1 VAESLSLTEDLDWEP
16 AELAAFGDLMSEHAL
31 LTAGLTAD
39 DDVYDKGPSDDG
51 DPDEWDE
58 DEDDAFDVAE
68 AVESHEDD
76 GDEWDLDDGDA
87 DTPMAAFASR
97 PSLPPGLATRA
108 TDWRRHIHYGLWR
121 IASPHPAPGL
131 WCTDINSGATRYVEF
146 PAELTGRMPRWT
158 VWLGGVVPVDGTWR
172 CTGRGVRLS
181 PAEGDA
187 AAELVHEATM
197 TLIHSIAGKP
207 MKKRSRGMGEPMRFG
222 RAEPLGVYVDLDE
235 QTLPSAAGL
244 FSRVTGGLLSR
255 IVAEVQIYRSASP
268 ELRALPR
275 GLAST
280 ALGWEKPWL
289 DEPLPALRGRTPRQA
304 AARDQEWPPLE
315 GLLRQ
320 FEYEADLLA
329 AEGKSRIDTDWL
341 RQELG
346 MDSGPKDRIRGM

>member
-1 VAESLSLTEDLDWEP
+1 
-16 AELAAFGDLMSEHAL
+16 
-31 LTAGLTAD
+31 
-39 DDVYDKGPSDDG
+39 
-51 DPDEWDE
+51 
-58 DEDDAFDVAE
+58 
-68 AVESHEDD
+68 
-76 GDEWDLDDGDA
+76 
-87 DTPMAAFASR
+87 
-97 PSLPPGLATRA
+97 
-108 TDWRRHIHYGLWR
+108 
-121 IASPHPAPGL
+121 
-131 WCTDINSGATRYVEF
+131 
-146 PAELTGRMPRWT
+146 
-158 VWLGGVVPVDGTWR
+158 VDGTWR
-172 CTGRGVRLS
+172 STGRGVRLS

-187 AAELVHEATM
+187 AAELAHEATM

-255 IVAEVQIYRSASP
+255 IVAEVQMYRSASP

-280 ALGWEKPWL
+280 ALGWEKQWL
-289 DEPLPALRGRTPRQA
+289 DEPVPAQRGRTPRQA
-304 AARDQEWPPLE
+304 AARDQECPPLE